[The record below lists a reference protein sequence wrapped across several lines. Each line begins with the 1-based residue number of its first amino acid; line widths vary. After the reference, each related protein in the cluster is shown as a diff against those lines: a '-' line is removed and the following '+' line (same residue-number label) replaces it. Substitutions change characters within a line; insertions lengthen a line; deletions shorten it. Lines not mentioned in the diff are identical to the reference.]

1 METVMSDTN
10 STPQAETPDNP
21 QTTPSTPTANQGAS
35 EPTFTQADID
45 RIIADRLKRDREAQE
60 TKLKERYGVTDLG
73 EVEKL
78 LVAKRKADEAAM
90 SELEKAQAEI
100 ETAKKQAEEALQAKA
115 ALEQQILADKR
126 KQAFLEAV
134 RAGGGTNPDRVYAL
148 LQVEKPNDYTA
159 IFGDDATP
167 DDGKLKALI
176 KQVQADYT
184 EYFGTAGAGSPSTAN
199 GIAPNSQQENEKSM
213 RELTR
218 KFRKL

>member
-1 METVMSDTN
+1 MSDTEQTQN
-10 STPQAETPDNP
+10 TEQPKPVPDNP
-21 QTTPSTPTANQGAS
+21 QPITPTEKTGAS
-35 EPTFTQADID
+35 ESTFTQADID
-45 RIIADRLKRDREAQE
+45 RIITDRLKRDREAQE
-60 TKLKERYGVTDLG
+60 TKLKERYGVADLA

-78 LVAKRKADEAAM
+78 LEAKRKSDEAAL

-100 ETAKKQAEEALQAKA
+100 DKARKQAEEALQAKA

-134 RAGGGTNPDRVYAL
+134 RTNGGTNPDRVYAL
-148 LQVEKPNDYTA
+148 LHVEKPDAYTEV
-159 IFGDDATP
+159 FGDDVTP

-184 EYFGTAGAGSPSTAN
+184 EYFGTSGAGSPSNAQ
-199 GIAPNSQQENEKSM
+199 GIAPNSVQEHQQSM
-213 RELTR
+213 REMTR